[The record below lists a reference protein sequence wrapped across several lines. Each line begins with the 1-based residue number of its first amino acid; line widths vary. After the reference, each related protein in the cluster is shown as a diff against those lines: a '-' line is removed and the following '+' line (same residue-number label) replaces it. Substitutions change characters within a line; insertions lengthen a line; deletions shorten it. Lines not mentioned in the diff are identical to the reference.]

1 MSPLLTLVLC
11 LSLVVGSVNAH
22 DLLQQ
27 RGLHDYNM
35 KRAMMRKRAP
45 LPQGS
50 LGAAVGAAPLPS
62 VLEPTSTSTTT
73 GDSQSTTSLSTSSP
87 ASASSTTTDSKVT
100 SSSVSSVP
108 PSSVSQKSGISTSS
122 VVSTSSI
129 PPPPQITSTTD
140 NGAGG
145 VSTIIVPGVTHTSS
159 VTAAESVVPDQQS
172 NTSTTQVKS
181 TTLTVLVAI
190 AASIGL
196 IFIVWTIFRKWKLS
210 SSKEFD
216 RRLNPIDWQP
226 TTGEDDEIPGHARR
240 PSVGSLHSSSHGH
253 GATGLSRAP
262 SDHSHSNPFDDFDS
276 PAQRSSPVQVGG
288 YADLARGSSPTQM
301 QENNQYG
308 PSYNQGVTPLP
319 LHHQGGYNT
328 GY

>member
-50 LGAAVGAAPLPS
+50 VGPVVGAAPLPS

-87 ASASSTTTDSKVT
+87 ASSTTTESKVT

-108 PSSVSQKSGISTSS
+108 PASVSQKSAVSTSS
-122 VVSTSSI
+122 VSTSSD
-129 PPPPQITSTTD
+129 PPPQITPTTD

-159 VTAAESVVPDQQS
+159 VTASESVVPDQQS
-172 NTSTTQVKS
+172 NTSTAQVKS

-190 AASIGL
+190 AASIGG

-226 TTGEDDEIPGHARR
+226 TNGEDDQIPGHARR

-253 GATGLSRAP
+253 GTTGLSRVP
-262 SDHSHSNPFDDFDS
+262 SNHSHSNPFDDFDS